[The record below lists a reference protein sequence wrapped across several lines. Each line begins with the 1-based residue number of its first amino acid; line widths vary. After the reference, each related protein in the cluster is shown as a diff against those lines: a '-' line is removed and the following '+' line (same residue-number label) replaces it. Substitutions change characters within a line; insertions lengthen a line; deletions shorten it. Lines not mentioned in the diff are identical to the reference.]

1 MSDETAVTRIGGI
14 QAKHRLTWDDG
25 DGVARCLCGLT
36 WQWCDADGGHRDEA
50 EILAEWE
57 HHVARALLAAGVVVG
72 LPLTDSQIHAVD
84 RDYQGGDA
92 AEDRRATVVAFLGE
106 DERTEQGLGVL
117 DDVDVVAL
125 YARIHTRLARWP
137 GVGSEGKT
145 R

>member
-57 HHVARALLAAGVVVG
+57 HHVARVLLAWGVVVG
-72 LPLTDSQIHAVD
+72 LPVPSTTLGLDAIFCD
-84 RDYQGGDA
+84 GD
-92 AEDRRATVVAFLGE
+92 EYGSLDAFLRE
-106 DERTEQGLGVL
+106 I
-117 DDVDVVAL
+117 
-125 YARIHTRLARWP
+125 ARRQA
-137 GVGSEGKT
+137 EGAGT
-145 R
+145 